1 VGGQRYGAA
10 SRESATNRIVPESI
24 FQFGVVSDAADL
36 PSLRELARR
45 AEAAGYDILA
55 SSDHLDLSGA
65 HMARLSPFA
74 ALGAAAAV
82 TAQLRLATSVL
93 NQDLRHPAVVAQEA
107 ASLDALSGGR
117 VQLGIGAGWNELEYR
132 WAGIAY
138 DPIGTRIARLAEYLD
153 VVRGLLRNET
163 FSYTGAFFT
172 IDEMPGVPR
181 PLPLMVGG
189 TGPRILRLA
198 GRTADIV
205 SVQLLKTERMSAA
218 ELDERV
224 DWVRAAAGDRRVT
237 LNTMPAGVLPGDG
250 ERVEIVRRA
259 IADGSS
265 WGVRIAA
272 RRLTPEQIAASPAFL
287 IGTPAQMAE
296 DLLAAHE
303 RWGISHLI
311 VPASDLDNLAPAI
324 ARVR

>member
-1 VGGQRYGAA
+1 
-10 SRESATNRIVPESI
+10 VPESR
-24 FQFGVVSDAADL
+24 FQFGLVSNAADL
-36 PSLRELARR
+36 PSLQELARR
-45 AEAAGYDILA
+45 AEAAGFDILA

-65 HMARLSPFA
+65 HMARLSPFS

-82 TAQLRLATSVL
+82 TSKLQLATSVL
-93 NQDLRHPAVVAQEA
+93 NQDLRHPVVVAQEA

-138 DPIGTRIARLAEYLD
+138 DPIGTRISRLAEYLD
-153 VVRGLLRNET
+153 VVAGLLRNET
-163 FSYTGAFFT
+163 FSYRGAFFT
-172 IDEMPGVPR
+172 IDEMPGIPR

-189 TGPRILRLA
+189 TGPRILALA

-205 SVQLLKTERMSAA
+205 SVQLLKTERMSAE

-224 DWVRAAAGDRRVT
+224 GWVRAAAGGRDIA
-237 LNTMPAGVLPGDG
+237 LNTMPAAVVPGDG
-250 ERVEIVRRA
+250 ERVEIVRKA
-259 IADGSS
+259 IAEGRS
-265 WGVRIAA
+265 WGLKIAA
-272 RRLTPEQIAASPAFL
+272 RKLTPEQIAASPAFL

-296 DLLAAHE
+296 DLLALRE
-303 RWGISHLI
+303 RWGIAHLI